1 MNVVLRRQV
10 ENLVRFYFRS
20 SYWSGMPEAD
30 PEGQSSFV
38 IWFLRAGAPEF
49 RLLYGVC
56 LLGLHLFSLVLQGK
70 SFNRLSDTRKEE
82 LMDRLLT
89 SRNPLLRGIPVLLS
103 LPVLISYYR
112 RDEVRIPL
120 GFDPQSLKK
129 DAELHP
135 VTRTRDRSP
144 QEEMAGDVG

>member
-1 MNVVLRRQV
+1 MNNFFRKQV

-30 PEGQSSFV
+30 PESQSSFI

-49 RLLYGVC
+49 RFLYWAC
-56 LLGLHLFSLVLQGK
+56 LLGLHLLSLLLEGK
-70 SFNRLSDTRKEE
+70 TFNRLSESRKEE
-82 LMDRLLT
+82 LMDRLLS

-120 GFDPQSLKK
+120 GFDPQSLKR

-135 VTRTRDRSP
+135 VSRGKEGSP
-144 QEEMAGDVG
+144 KEEMAGDVR